1 MRHAILL
8 ALALTGCLHHDDNDT
23 CGDSNGYGVC
33 SGGSSG
39 GGGSGGGGSGG
50 GSTPPTYPSAT
61 GTYKVDSRIDIT
73 VEALLPQSIEDMVVT
88 ARDFSVNPAET
99 LFDLAEDAG
108 VPAVGTIRE
117 YLPDYLENKIEG
129 WMNDEINKLTI
140 NGVPV
145 TQVAASFVALAETS
159 LTNVSLKSELT
170 IASGTATHELTV
182 LDLSPTGLDH
192 QFDLGALPG
201 DAIVQTTTAKSDKGT
216 LTLGEQTFGLA
227 YGEYAWQAIEA
238 ACTAE
243 YGQGIRATLGTAV
256 NCPSIASTVAGKCV
270 WGVCVGHAAE
280 LTAICERGLDE
291 VVERVHDK
299 FAATRFDAI
308 HFTTGT
314 ATVSSTGLTGGVWTA
329 EINAGMGLRPV
340 PATFTATR

>member
-8 ALALTGCLHHDDNDT
+8 AIALTGCLHQNDNDT
-23 CGDSNGYGVC
+23 CEDRYGVC
-33 SGGSSG
+33 DGGGSSG
-39 GGGSGGGGSGG
+39 GGGGGGGG

-73 VEALLPQSIEDMVVT
+73 VEALLPQSIADMVVT
-88 ARDFSVNPAET
+88 ARDFSVNPAQT
-99 LFDLAEDAG
+99 MFDLAEDAG
-108 VPAVGTIRE
+108 VPAVGTLRE
-117 YLPDYLENKIEG
+117 YLPEYLENKVEG
-129 WMNDEINKLTI
+129 WLNAEINKLTI

-159 LTNVSLKSELT
+159 LTNVSLKSEMT
-170 IASGTATHELTV
+170 VANGMATHELTE
-182 LDLSPTGLDH
+182 LDLSPTGIDQ

-201 DAIVQTTTAKSDKGT
+201 DAVVQTTTAKSDKGT

-227 YGEYAWQAIEA
+227 YGEYAWQAIES

-243 YGQGIRATLGTAV
+243 YGQGIRATLGAAV
-256 NCPSIASTVAGKCV
+256 NCPSIAATVASKCM
-270 WGVCVGHAAE
+270 WGVCVGHATE

-291 VVERVHDK
+291 VVERVHAK

-308 HFTTGT
+308 HFSAGT
-314 ATVSSTGLTGGVWTA
+314 ATISSTGLTGGVWTA
-329 EINAGMGLRPV
+329 QINAGMGLRTV
-340 PATFTATR
+340 PATFTATK